1 MIPCTLRPRLLLNN
15 GSFIAFNNFQYDS
28 TFFFLLVL
36 RNSLQKS
43 ATRKFYAT
51 DNHDRNTSMEDD
63 FLGQDSMKQ
72 MFEEEI
78 DREETKHFWE
88 IDSKK
93 RSGYDNRR
101 KSPEAVHKDTR
112 DFQVLL
118 KGLFANNSK
127 PSEPAPL
134 VTPLNKKSTTV
145 IEEKLLEMMLQN
157 KKPYKPK
164 APLPRSAMAAMYAKT
179 AERTRQSRQEQEG
192 DDDILDFL
200 NPSSTVNWNK
210 QDVLSNESIQLKE
223 KEMKTIQ
230 SIVDTTN
237 ELDLLQRIQKE
248 INQDE
253 YPAYYPNVLAKAIE
267 HASLKDPYLALSIFE
282 QAKNKS
288 MTSYIMGCTTTVYNR
303 LLMLRWDVWRD
314 VYGMLDLVEEMT
326 VNGIAYDNDSRRII
340 RSVVNE
346 IESEG
351 SCIDSDEPSTGV
363 YWNAEERRN
372 CHIMKELA
380 GKWLI
385 TKV

>member
-1 MIPCTLRPRLLLNN
+1 MA
-15 GSFIAFNNFQYDS
+15 S
-28 TFFFLLVL
+28 
-36 RNSLQKS
+36 K
-43 ATRKFYAT
+43 KFYAS
-51 DNHDRNTSMEDD
+51 DNRDPDASKEEDD
-63 FLGQDSMKQ
+63 FLGQDPIKQ

-78 DREETKHFWE
+78 DKEETKHFWE
-88 IDSKK
+88 IDSQ
-93 RSGYDNRR
+93 RHGYDNRR
-101 KSPEAVHKDTR
+101 LTKKSAEAIHKDTR
-112 DFQVLL
+112 DFQILL
-118 KGLFANNSK
+118 RGLFPNNNK
-127 PSEPAPL
+127 PTNQSLPP
-134 VTPLNKKSTTV
+134 VTTSLPQLTKKTTSV
-145 IEEKLLEMMLQN
+145 IEEKLLELVTQN

-164 APLPRSAMAAMYAKT
+164 APLPRSAVGAMYAKT
-179 AERTRQSRQEQEG
+179 TERLRQPNQEE

-200 NPSSTVNWNK
+200 NPSNKVNWNK
-210 QDVLSNESIQLKE
+210 QNVLSNENIQLKE
-223 KEMKTIQ
+223 KEMKAIQ
-230 SIVDTTN
+230 SIVDTTS
-237 ELDLLQRIQKE
+237 ELELLQCVQKE

-267 HASLKDPYLALSIFE
+267 QASLTDPYLALTIFE

-288 MTSYIMGCTTTVYNR
+288 MTSYIMGCTTTVYNC
-303 LLMLRWDVWRD
+303 LLMLRWDTWRD

-351 SCIDSDEPSTGV
+351 SYVDQDSEEQLTGV

-380 GKWLI
+380 GKWLM